1 MTTKKLRFPMLL
13 LALWLIAA
21 ALLPQS
27 YAAGGT
33 HRVEVQSGTGYISS
47 EVGINVWETGV
58 AKDVSFEPL
67 DGYRITA
74 LNASYSDASASTA
87 TKAEEL
93 PTQLTL
99 GGIVLPLKY
108 VGRTATVTVPGNC
121 TGDLTL
127 SATAEAADC
136 QVAVT
141 ADSGIDVSGGGTYGI
156 GKAVTITAAPSG
168 DAAITRV
175 QVTRTD
181 AGLANTADLADG
193 AVQVGEKTYPFAVTD
208 SKVTMT
214 LTVEESLGIHFF
226 SNGKPG
232 EQPLVVR
239 VSGDKGVDPVSSRVE
254 VRRGNNVN
262 ISADTERGYEIAEI
276 RLENGT
282 QSAIGY
288 VSEERIWLDGKVY
301 HISRQDDRV
310 TLCLTDVQTDMQ
322 VYFVS
327 ELDED
332 HIPIAISKGTG
343 VDIDKDCGSTV
354 SKGTDVCFTISA
366 ETNYRLSRITLSV
379 DGINRTVDADED
391 EITVDGVDYK
401 LQQSGADVILYVNDV
416 YAPVKVSA
424 TASKLTT
431 YDHSVTIGKRQNCTA
446 SVSRTGVN
454 NGGSVTY
461 TVTPQ
466 DGYQLSTV
474 TLRVGSQQATAS
486 VDSKTIKVGSKT
498 YSMSLSGNGILKVTV
513 SGIRDNVQLSAYAAW
528 KGSGKLYLLSGI
540 TTPYFEGMGNNRFC
554 PENTLTRAEAAVML
568 ARLTNYSDLTVYP
581 SCGAADVPSGSWYTN
596 AVNAFYAAG
605 IETASYFR
613 PNAAISRAELSVWLY
628 RLSGSPYVASGTIA
642 FPDVAT
648 AGETHDAVAY
658 SQLHSWINGYPDGT
672 FRPNHP
678 ITRAEAA
685 KLINRVTGRSLRVP
699 SITTRFADVPTAHW
713 AYQEIISAA
722 NQVM

>member
-1 MTTKKLRFPMLL
+1 MTTKKLRFPILL
-13 LALWLIAA
+13 LVLWLLAA

-27 YAAGGT
+27 YAASGT
-33 HRVEVQSGTGYISS
+33 HRVAVQGGTGYTSGEIG
-47 EVGINVWETGV
+47 VNVWETGV
-58 AKDVSFEPL
+58 ARDVSFAPL

-74 LNASYSDASASTA
+74 LHASYGDASASA
-87 TKAEEL
+87 AIKAEEM
-93 PTQLTL
+93 PAQLTV
-99 GGIVLPLKY
+99 GSFVLPLKY
-108 VGRTATVTVPGNC
+108 AGRTATVTVPGNC

-127 SATAEAADC
+127 SAAAEAASC
-136 QVAVT
+136 KVAVT

-156 GKAVTITAAPSG
+156 GKTVTITAEPSG

-181 AGLANTADLADG
+181 DGLANTADLADG
-193 AVQVGEKTYPFAVTD
+193 AVQVGEKTYPFSVTD
-208 SKVTMT
+208 GEVTMA

-254 VRRGNNVN
+254 VRRGNDVN
-262 ISADTERGYEIAEI
+262 IIADAERGYEITEI

-282 QSAIGY
+282 QSATCY
-288 VSEERIWLDGKVY
+288 VSEERIWLAGKVY
-301 HISRQDDRV
+301 RINREDDCV
-310 TLCLTDVQTDMQ
+310 TLRLTDMQTDMQ

-332 HIPIAISKGTG
+332 HIPITISEGAG

-354 SKGTDVCFTISA
+354 AQGTDVRFTISA
-366 ETNYRLSRITLSV
+366 EANYRLSHITLSV
-379 DGINRTVDADED
+379 DGISRTVDADED
-391 EITVDGVDYK
+391 EITVNGIDYK
-401 LQQSGADVILYVNDV
+401 LQQSGADVILYVDDV

-431 YDHSVTIGKRQNCTA
+431 YDHSVNIGKTQNCTISA
-446 SVSRTGVN
+446 SRTGVN

-498 YSMSLSGNGILKVTV
+498 YSMSLSDSGILKVTV
-513 SGIRDNVQLSAYAAW
+513 SGIRDDVELCAYAAW
-528 KGSGKLYLLSGI
+528 EGSGKLYLLGGI
-540 TTPYFEGMGNNRFC
+540 TAPYFEGMGNNRFC
-554 PENTLTRAEAAVML
+554 PENILTRAEAAVML

-581 SCGAADVPSGSWYTN
+581 SCGAADVPTGRWYTN
-596 AVNAFYAAG
+596 AVNAFYDAG

-613 PNAAISRAELSVWLY
+613 LNAAIFRAELSIWLY

-658 SQLHSWINGYPDGT
+658 GQLHSWINGYPDGT
-672 FRPNHP
+672 FRPNQP

-685 KLINRVTGRSLRVP
+685 KLINRVTSRSLRVQA
-699 SITTRFADVPTAHW
+699 IVTQFTDVPASHW
-713 AYQEIISAA
+713 AYREIVSAA
-722 NQVM
+722 NQAE

>member
-1 MTTKKLRFPMLL
+1 MVTKKLFFPALL
-13 LALWLIAA
+13 LVLWLIAA
-21 ALLPQS
+21 TAIPQS

-33 HRVEVQSGTGYISS
+33 HRVDVQSGTGYTSG
-47 EVGINVWETGV
+47 EVGVNVWETGV
-58 AKDVSFEPL
+58 AKDVSFVPM
-67 DGYRITA
+67 DGYRITS
-74 LNASYSDASASTA
+74 LTASYGDASASA
-87 TKAEEL
+87 AIDAAEL
-93 PTQLTL
+93 PTQFTV
-99 GGIVLPLKY
+99 GSIVLPLKY
-108 VGRTATVTVPGNC
+108 AGRTVTVTVPGNC

-127 SATAEAADC
+127 SATAEAASC
-136 QVAVT
+136 KVAVT

-193 AVQVGEKTYPFAVTD
+193 AVQLGEKTYPFSVTD
-208 SKVTMT
+208 GKVTMI
-214 LTVEESLGIHFF
+214 LTVEENLGIHFF
-226 SNGKPG
+226 SNGKPD

-239 VSGDKGVDPVSSRVE
+239 VSGEKGVDPVSSRVE
-254 VRRGNNVN
+254 VRRGNDVN
-262 ISADTERGYEIAEI
+262 ISADTERGYEITEI

-288 VSEERIWLDGKVY
+288 VSEERLWLDGKVY
-301 HISRQDDRV
+301 RISRENDRV
-310 TLCLTDVQTDMQ
+310 TLRLTDVQTDMQ
-322 VYFVS
+322 VYFIS

-332 HIPIAISKGTG
+332 HIPVTVSEGMG

-354 SKGTDVCFTISA
+354 SKGTDVRFTISA
-366 ETNYRLSRITLSV
+366 ETSYRLSRITLSV
-379 DGINRTVDADED
+379 DGISRTVDADED
-391 EITVDGVDYK
+391 EITVDGIDYK
-401 LQQSGADVILYVNDV
+401 LQQSGADVILYVDDV

-431 YDHSVTIGKRQNCTA
+431 YDHSVTIGKTQNCTVSA
-446 SVSRTGVN
+446 SRTGVN
-454 NGGSVTY
+454 NGGSVTF

-466 DGYQLSTV
+466 FDYQLSTV

-486 VDSKTIKVGSKT
+486 ADSKTIKVGSKN

-513 SGIRDNVQLSAYAAW
+513 SGIRDDVQLSAYAAW
-528 KGSGKLYLLSGI
+528 TGSDKLYLLNGI
-540 TTPYFEGMGNNRFC
+540 TAPYFEGMGNNRFC

-581 SCGAADVPSGSWYTN
+581 SCGAADVQSGSWYTN
-596 AVNAFYAAG
+596 AVNAFYDAG

-628 RLSGSPYVASGTIA
+628 RLSGSPYVVSGTLA

-648 AGETHDAVAY
+648 AGEMHDAVAY
-658 SQLHSWINGYPDGT
+658 GQLHGWINGYPDGT
-672 FRPNHP
+672 FRPNHS

-685 KLINRVTGRSLRVP
+685 KLINRVTGRSLRVQA
-699 SITTRFADVPTAHW
+699 IVTQFTDVPASHW
-713 AYQEIISAA
+713 AYREIVSAA
-722 NQVM
+722 NQVL

>member
-1 MTTKKLRFPMLL
+1 MVTKKLFFPALL
-13 LALWLIAA
+13 LVLWLIAA
-21 ALLPQS
+21 TAIPQS

-33 HRVEVQSGTGYISS
+33 HRVDVQSGTGYTSG
-47 EVGINVWETGV
+47 EVGVNVWETGV
-58 AKDVSFEPL
+58 AKDVSFVPM
-67 DGYRITA
+67 DGYRITS
-74 LNASYSDASASTA
+74 LTASYGDASASA
-87 TKAEEL
+87 AIDAAEL
-93 PTQLTL
+93 PTQFTV
-99 GGIVLPLKY
+99 GSIVLPLKY
-108 VGRTATVTVPGNC
+108 AGRTVTVTVPGNC

-127 SATAEAADC
+127 SATAEAASC
-136 QVAVT
+136 KVAVT

-193 AVQVGEKTYPFAVTD
+193 AVQLGEKTYPFSVTD
-208 SKVTMT
+208 GKVTMI
-214 LTVEESLGIHFF
+214 LTVEENLGIHFF
-226 SNGKPG
+226 SNGKPD

-239 VSGDKGVDPVSSRVE
+239 VSGEKGVDPVSSRVE
-254 VRRGNNVN
+254 VRRGNDVN
-262 ISADTERGYEIAEI
+262 ISADTERGYEITEI

-301 HISRQDDRV
+301 RISRENDRV
-310 TLCLTDVQTDMQ
+310 TLRLTDVQTDMQ
-322 VYFVS
+322 VYFIS

-332 HIPIAISKGTG
+332 HIPVTVSEGMG

-354 SKGTDVCFTISA
+354 SKGTDVRFTISA
-366 ETNYRLSRITLSV
+366 ETSYRLSRITLSV
-379 DGINRTVDADED
+379 DGISRTVDADED
-391 EITVDGVDYK
+391 EITVDGIDYK
-401 LQQSGADVILYVNDV
+401 LQQSGADVILYVDDV

-431 YDHSVTIGKRQNCTA
+431 YDHSVTIGKTQNCTVSA
-446 SVSRTGVN
+446 SRTGVN
-454 NGGSVTY
+454 NGGSVTF

-466 DGYQLSTV
+466 FDYQLSTV

-486 VDSKTIKVGSKT
+486 ADSKTIKVGSKN

-513 SGIRDNVQLSAYAAW
+513 SGIRDDVQLSAYAAW
-528 KGSGKLYLLSGI
+528 TGSDKLYLLNGI
-540 TTPYFEGMGNNRFC
+540 TAPYFEGMGNNRFC

-581 SCGAADVPSGSWYTN
+581 SCGAADVQSGSWYTN
-596 AVNAFYAAG
+596 AVNAFYDAG

-628 RLSGSPYVASGTIA
+628 RLSGSPYVVSGTLA

-648 AGETHDAVAY
+648 AGEMHDAVAY
-658 SQLHSWINGYPDGT
+658 GQLHGWINGYPDGT
-672 FRPNHP
+672 FRPNHS

-685 KLINRVTGRSLRVP
+685 KLINRVTGRSLRVQA
-699 SITTRFADVPTAHW
+699 IVTQFTDVPASHW
-713 AYQEIISAA
+713 AYREIVSAA
-722 NQVM
+722 NQVL

>member
-1 MTTKKLRFPMLL
+1 MTTKKLRFPILL
-13 LALWLIAA
+13 LVLWLMAA

-33 HRVEVQSGTGYISS
+33 HRVEVQSGTGYTSS
-47 EVGINVWETGV
+47 EVGINVRETGV

-93 PTQLTL
+93 PTQLTV

-332 HIPIAISKGTG
+332 HIPITISKGTG

-431 YDHSVTIGKRQNCTA
+431 YDHSVTIGKRQNCTV

-658 SQLHSWINGYPDGT
+658 GQLHSWINGYPDGT

-685 KLINRVTGRSLRVP
+685 KLINRVTGRSLRVQA
-699 SITTRFADVPTAHW
+699 IVTQFTDVPASHW
-713 AYQEIISAA
+713 AYREIVSAA
-722 NQVM
+722 NQAE

>member
-1 MTTKKLRFPMLL
+1 MTTKKLRIPILL
-13 LALWLIAA
+13 LVLWLLAA

-33 HRVEVQSGTGYISS
+33 HRVTVQGGTGYTSGEIG
-47 EVGINVWETGV
+47 VNVWETGV
-58 AKDVSFEPL
+58 AKDVSFVPL

-74 LNASYSDASASTA
+74 LNASYGDASASA
-87 TKAEEL
+87 AIRAEQT
-93 PTQLTL
+93 PTQFTV

-108 VGRTATVTVPGNC
+108 AGRTVTVTVPGNC

-127 SATAEAADC
+127 SATAEAASC
-136 QVAVT
+136 KVAVT

-156 GKAVTITAAPSG
+156 GKAVTITAEPSG
-168 DAAITRV
+168 EAEITRV

-181 AGLANTADLADG
+181 AGLANTADLAEG
-193 AVQVGEKTYPFAVTD
+193 AVSVGDKTYPFAVTD
-208 SKVTMT
+208 GKVTMT

-232 EQPLVVR
+232 ELPLVVR

-254 VRRGNNVN
+254 VRRGNDAN
-262 ISADTERGYEIAEI
+262 IIADAERGYEITEI

-282 QSAIGY
+282 QSATGY
-288 VSEERIWLDGKVY
+288 VSEERIWLAGKVY
-301 HISRQDDRV
+301 RISRQDDRV
-310 TLCLTDVQTDMQ
+310 TLRLADVQTDLQ

-327 ELDED
+327 ELDEE
-332 HIPIAISKGTG
+332 HIPITTSEGTG
-343 VDIDKDCGSTV
+343 VDIDKDCSSTV
-354 SKGTDVCFTISA
+354 SKGTDVRFTISA
-366 ETNYRLSRITLSV
+366 EANYRLSRITLAV
-379 DGINRTVDADED
+379 DGTSRTVDADAD
-391 EITVDGVDYK
+391 EITVDGIDYK
-401 LQQSGADVILYVNDV
+401 LQQNGSDVILYVDDV

-431 YDHSVTIGKRQNCTA
+431 YDHSVTIGKTQNCTV
-446 SVSRTGVN
+446 SPSRTGVN

-466 DGYQLSTV
+466 SGYQLSTV

-498 YSMSLSGNGILKVTV
+498 YSMSLSDSGILKVTV
-513 SGIRDNVQLSAYAAW
+513 SGIRDDVQLSAYAAW
-528 KGSGKLYLLSGI
+528 EGSGRLYLLSGI
-540 TTPYFEGMGNNRFC
+540 TAPYFEGMGNNLFC

-568 ARLTNYSDLTVYP
+568 SRLTNYSDLTVYP
-581 SCGAADVPSGSWYTN
+581 SCGAADVPTGSWYTN
-596 AVNAFYAAG
+596 AVNAFYDAG

-658 SQLHSWINGYPDGT
+658 GQLHGWINGYPDGT
-672 FRPNHP
+672 FRPNYS

-685 KLINRVTGRSLRVP
+685 KLINRVTSRSLRVT
-699 SITTRFADVPTAHW
+699 SITTRFADVPAVHW

-722 NQVM
+722 NQVQ

>member
-33 HRVEVQSGTGYISS
+33 HRVTVQGGTGYMSG
-47 EVGINVWETGV
+47 EVGVNVWETGV
-58 AKDVSFEPL
+58 ARDVSFAPL

-74 LNASYSDASASTA
+74 LHAFYGDASAST
-87 TKAEEL
+87 TINTAEM
-93 PTQLTL
+93 PTQLTV

-127 SATAEAADC
+127 SATAETASC
-136 QVAVT
+136 KVAVT
-141 ADSGIDVSGGGTYGI
+141 ADSGIDVSGSGTYGI
-156 GKAVTITAAPSG
+156 GKTVTIIADPSG
-168 DAAITRV
+168 EAEITRV
-175 QVTRTD
+175 QVARDD

-193 AVQVGEKTYPFAVTD
+193 AVQVGEKTYPFSVTD
-208 SKVTMT
+208 GKVTMT

-254 VRRGNNVN
+254 VRRGNDAN
-262 ISADTERGYEIAEI
+262 IVADAERGYEITEI

-332 HIPIAISKGTG
+332 HIPITISKGTG

-379 DGINRTVDADED
+379 DGISRTVDADED

-401 LQQSGADVILYVNDV
+401 LQQSGADVILHVDDV

-424 TASKLTT
+424 TAYKLTT
-431 YDHSVTIGKRQNCTA
+431 YDHSVTIGKTQNCTVSA
-446 SVSRTGVN
+446 SRTGVN
-454 NGGSVTY
+454 SGGSVTY

-466 DGYQLSTV
+466 DGYLLSTV
-474 TLRVGSQQATAS
+474 TLCVGSQQATAS
-486 VDSKTIKVGSKT
+486 VDSKTIKVGSKA
-498 YSMSLSGNGILKVTV
+498 YSMSLSDSGILKVKV
-513 SGIRDNVQLSAYAAW
+513 SGIRDDVQLSAYALW
-528 KGSGKLYLLSGI
+528 EDSGRLYLLSGI
-540 TTPYFEGMGNNRFC
+540 TAPYFEGMGNNRFC
-554 PENTLTRAEAAVML
+554 PENALTCAEAAVML
-568 ARLTNYSDLTVYP
+568 SRLTNYSDLTVYP
-581 SCGAADVPSGSWYTN
+581 SCSAADVPTGSWYTN

-628 RLSGSPYVASGTIA
+628 RMSGSPYVASGTSA

-658 SQLHSWINGYPDGT
+658 GQLHGWINGYPDGT
-672 FRPNHP
+672 FRPNYSV
-678 ITRAEAA
+678 TRAEAA
-685 KLINRVTGRSLRVP
+685 KLINRVTGRSLRVQA
-699 SITTRFADVPTAHW
+699 IVTQFTDVPASHW
-713 AYQEIISAA
+713 AYREIVSAA
-722 NQVM
+722 NQVL

>member
-1 MTTKKLRFPMLL
+1 MMTKKLRFPMLL

-27 YAAGGT
+27 YAASGT
-33 HRVEVQSGTGYISS
+33 HRVEVQSGTGYTSG
-47 EVGINVWETGV
+47 EVGVNVWETGV
-58 AKDVSFEPL
+58 ARDVSFMPL
-67 DGYRITA
+67 DSYRITA
-74 LNASYSDASASTA
+74 LHASYGDASASA
-87 TKAEEL
+87 AIKAEQT
-93 PTQLTL
+93 PTQLTVS
-99 GGIVLPLKY
+99 GIVLPLQY
-108 VGRTATVTVPGNC
+108 AGRTVTVTVPGNC

-127 SATAEAADC
+127 SATAEAASC
-136 QVAVT
+136 KVAVT
-141 ADSGIDVSGGGTYGI
+141 ADSGIDISGGGTYGI
-156 GKAVTITAAPSG
+156 DKAVTITAEPSG
-168 DAAITRV
+168 EAEITRV

-208 SKVTMT
+208 GKVTVT

-226 SNGKPG
+226 SNGKPV

-310 TLCLTDVQTDMQ
+310 TLCLTDVQNDMQ

-332 HIPIAISKGTG
+332 HIPITISKGTG

-431 YDHSVTIGKRQNCTA
+431 YDHSVTIGKRQNCTV

-581 SCGAADVPSGSWYTN
+581 SCGAADVPTGSWYTN
-596 AVNAFYAAG
+596 AVNAFYDAG

-628 RLSGSPYVASGTIA
+628 RLSGSPYVAAGTIA
-642 FPDVAT
+642 FPDVGT
-648 AGETHDAVAY
+648 AGQTHDAVAY
-658 SQLHSWINGYPDGT
+658 GQLHGWIKGYPDGT
-672 FRPNHP
+672 FRPNHS

-685 KLINRVTGRSLRVP
+685 KLINRVTGRSLRVQA
-699 SITTRFADVPTAHW
+699 IVTQFTDVPTSHW
-713 AYQEIISAA
+713 AYQEIVSAA

>member
-1 MTTKKLRFPMLL
+1 MMTKKLRFPMLL
-13 LALWLIAA
+13 LALWLLAA

-27 YAAGGT
+27 YAASGT
-33 HRVEVQSGTGYISS
+33 HCVEVQSGTGYTSS

-58 AKDVSFEPL
+58 TKDVSFEPL

-74 LNASYSDASASTA
+74 LHASYGDASASA
-87 TKAEEL
+87 AIQSGQL
-93 PTQLTL
+93 PTQLTV
-99 GGIVLPLKY
+99 GGMVLALQY
-108 VGRTATVTVPGNC
+108 AGRTVTVTVPGNC

-127 SATAEAADC
+127 SAAAEAASC
-136 QVAVT
+136 KVAVT
-141 ADSGIDVSGGGTYGI
+141 ADSGIDISGGGTYGI
-156 GKAVTITAAPSG
+156 GKVVTITAAPSG

-193 AVQVGEKTYPFAVTD
+193 AVQVGEKTYPFSVTD
-208 SKVTMT
+208 SKVTVT

-232 EQPLVVR
+232 ELPLVVR

-254 VRRGNNVN
+254 VRRGNDAN
-262 ISADTERGYEIAEI
+262 IIADAERGYEITEI

-282 QSAIGY
+282 QSATGY
-288 VSEERIWLDGKVY
+288 VSEERIWLAGKVY
-301 HISRQDDRV
+301 RISRQDDRV
-310 TLCLTDVQTDMQ
+310 TLRLADVQTDLQ

-332 HIPIAISKGTG
+332 HIPITTLEGAG

-354 SKGTDVCFTISA
+354 AQGTDVRFTISA
-366 ETNYRLSRITLSV
+366 EANYRLSRITLSV
-379 DGINRTVDADED
+379 DGI
-391 EITVDGVDYK
+391 DYK
-401 LQQSGADVILYVNDV
+401 LQQSGTDVILYVDDV

-431 YDHSVTIGKRQNCTA
+431 YDHSVTIGKRQNCTV

-466 DGYQLSTV
+466 SGYQLSTV
-474 TLRVGSQQATAS
+474 TLRVGSQQVTAAA
-486 VDSKTIKVGSKT
+486 DSKAIKVGGKT
-498 YSMSLSGNGILKVTV
+498 YSMSLSDQGVLKVTV
-513 SGIRDNVQLSAYAAW
+513 SGIRDGVQLSAYAAW
-528 KGSGKLYLLSGI
+528 AGSGRLYLLSGI
-540 TTPYFEGMGNNRFC
+540 TAPYFEGMGNNRFC

-581 SCGAADVPSGSWYTN
+581 SCGAADVQSGSWYTN

-628 RLSGSPYVASGTIA
+628 RLSGSPYVASNTVA
-642 FPDVAT
+642 FSDVAA

-658 SQLHSWINGYPDGT
+658 GQLHGWINGYPDGT
-672 FRPNHP
+672 FRPNNS

-685 KLINRVTGRSLRVP
+685 KLINRVTGRSLRVS
-699 SITTRFADVPTAHW
+699 SITTRFADVPAVHW

-722 NQVM
+722 NQVQ

>member
-1 MTTKKLRFPMLL
+1 MTTKKLRFPILL
-13 LALWLIAA
+13 LVLWLLAA
-21 ALLPQS
+21 ALLPLS
-27 YAAGGT
+27 HAAGGT
-33 HRVEVQSGTGYISS
+33 HRVEVKSGTGYISG
-47 EVGINVWETGV
+47 EVGINVWEIGV
-58 AKDVSFEPL
+58 ARDVSFAPL

-74 LNASYSDASASTA
+74 LNASYGDASASVA
-87 TKAEEL
+87 IKAEQMSA
-93 PTQLTL
+93 QLTV
-99 GGIVLPLKY
+99 GGIVLPLQY
-108 VGRTATVTVPGNC
+108 AGRTVTVTVPGNC

-127 SATAEAADC
+127 SAAAEAASC
-136 QVAVT
+136 KIVVT
-141 ADSGIDVSGGGTYGI
+141 ADSGIEVSGGGTYGI

-193 AVQVGEKTYPFAVTD
+193 AVQLGEKTYPFSVTD
-208 SKVTMT
+208 GKVTMT

-254 VRRGNNVN
+254 VRRGNDVN
-262 ISADTERGYEIAEI
+262 IIADAERGYEITEI

-282 QSAIGY
+282 QSATCY
-288 VSEERIWLDGKVY
+288 VSEERIWLAGKVY
-301 HISRQDDRV
+301 RINREDDCV

-327 ELDED
+327 ELDEE
-332 HIPIAISKGTG
+332 HIPITTLEGAG

-366 ETNYRLSRITLSV
+366 ETSYRLSRITLSV
-379 DGINRTVDADED
+379 DGISRTVDADEN
-391 EITVDGVDYK
+391 EITVDGVDYE
-401 LQQSGADVILYVNDV
+401 LQQNGSDVILHVDDV

-424 TASKLTT
+424 AASKLTT
-431 YDHSVTIGKRQNCTA
+431 YDQSVTIGKTQNCTISA
-446 SVSRTGVN
+446 SRTGVN

-474 TLRVGSQQATAS
+474 MLRVGSQQATAAA
-486 VDSKTIKVGSKT
+486 DSKAIKVGGKT
-498 YSMSLSGNGILKVTV
+498 YSMSLSDHGILKVTV
-513 SGIRDNVQLSAYAAW
+513 SGIRDDVELSAYAAW
-528 KGSGKLYLLSGI
+528 EGRGKLYLLGGI
-540 TTPYFEGMGNNRFC
+540 TAPYFEGMGNNLFC

-568 ARLTNYSDLTVYP
+568 SRLTNYSDLTVYP
-581 SCGAADVPSGSWYTN
+581 SCGAADVPTGSWYTN

-628 RLSGSPYVASGTIA
+628 RMSGSPYVASGTST

-658 SQLHSWINGYPDGT
+658 GQLHGWINGYPNGT
-672 FRPNHP
+672 FRPNYSV
-678 ITRAEAA
+678 TRAEAA
-685 KLINRVTGRSLRVP
+685 KLINRVTGRSLRVQA
-699 SITTRFADVPTAHW
+699 IVTQFTDVHASHW
-713 AYQEIISAA
+713 SYREIISAA
-722 NQVM
+722 NQVQ

>member
-33 HRVEVQSGTGYISS
+33 HRVEVQSGTGYTSG
-47 EVGINVWETGV
+47 EVGINVWETSV
-58 AKDVSFEPL
+58 AKDVSFVPL
-67 DGYRITA
+67 DGYRIMA
-74 LNASYSDASASTA
+74 LNASYGDASASA
-87 TKAEEL
+87 AIKAEEM
-93 PTQLTL
+93 PTQLTV

-127 SATAEAADC
+127 SAAAETASC
-136 QVAVT
+136 KVAVT

-193 AVQVGEKTYPFAVTD
+193 AVQVGEKTYPFSVTD
-208 SKVTMT
+208 GEVTMT
-214 LTVEESLGIHFF
+214 MTVEESLGIHFF

-239 VSGDKGVDPVSSRVE
+239 VSGDKGVDLVSSRVE
-254 VRRGNNVN
+254 VRRGNDAN
-262 ISADTERGYEIAEI
+262 IVADAERGYEIAEI
-276 RLENGT
+276 RLENGI

-288 VSEERIWLDGKVY
+288 VSEERIWLAGKVY
-301 HISRQDDRV
+301 RISRQDDRV

-332 HIPIAISKGTG
+332 HIPVTVSEGTG

-354 SKGTDVCFTISA
+354 SKSTDVCFTISA

-379 DGINRTVDADED
+379 DGISRTVDADEN
-391 EITVDGVDYK
+391 EITVDGVDYE
-401 LQQSGADVILYVNDV
+401 LQQNGSDVILYVDDV

-424 TASKLTT
+424 AASKLTT
-431 YDHSVTIGKRQNCTA
+431 YDHSVTIGKTQNCTVSA
-446 SVSRTGVN
+446 SHTGVN

-498 YSMSLSGNGILKVTV
+498 YSMSLSDSGILKVTV
-513 SGIRDNVQLSAYAAW
+513 SGIWDDVQLSAYATW
-528 KGSGKLYLLSGI
+528 EGSGKLYLLSSI

-581 SCGAADVPSGSWYTN
+581 SCGAADVPTGSWYTN
-596 AVNAFYAAG
+596 AVNAFYDAG

-628 RLSGSPYVASGTIA
+628 RLSGSPYVVAGTIA

-658 SQLHSWINGYPDGT
+658 GQLHGWINGYPDGT
-672 FRPNHP
+672 FRPNHS

-685 KLINRVTGRSLRVP
+685 KLINRVTSRSLRVQA
-699 SITTRFADVPTAHW
+699 IVTQFTDVPASHW
-713 AYQEIISAA
+713 AYREIVSAA
-722 NQVM
+722 NQAE

>member
-33 HRVEVQSGTGYISS
+33 HRVTVQGGTGYMSG
-47 EVGINVWETGV
+47 EVGVNVWETGV
-58 AKDVSFEPL
+58 ARDVSFAPL

-74 LNASYSDASASTA
+74 LHAFYGDASAST
-87 TKAEEL
+87 TINTAEM
-93 PTQLTL
+93 PTQLTV

-127 SATAEAADC
+127 SATAETASC
-136 QVAVT
+136 KVAVT
-141 ADSGIDVSGGGTYGI
+141 ADSGIDVSGSGTYGI
-156 GKAVTITAAPSG
+156 GKTVTIIADPSG
-168 DAAITRV
+168 EAEITRV
-175 QVTRTD
+175 QVARDD

-193 AVQVGEKTYPFAVTD
+193 AVQVGEKTYPFSVTD
-208 SKVTMT
+208 GKVTMT

-254 VRRGNNVN
+254 VRRGNDAN
-262 ISADTERGYEIAEI
+262 IVADAERGYEITEI

-288 VSEERIWLDGKVY
+288 VSEERIWLAGKVY
-301 HISRQDDRV
+301 RISRQDDRV
-310 TLCLTDVQTDMQ
+310 TLRLTDVQADMQ

-332 HIPIAISKGTG
+332 HIPVTVSEGTG
-343 VDIDKDCGSTV
+343 VDIDKDCSSTV
-354 SKGTDVCFTISA
+354 SKGTDVRFTISA
-366 ETNYRLSRITLSV
+366 EANYRLSRIRLSV
-379 DGINRTVDADED
+379 DGISRTVDADED
-391 EITVDGVDYK
+391 EITVDGVDYE

-424 TASKLTT
+424 TASKLTS
-431 YDHSVTIGKRQNCTA
+431 YDHSVTIGKTQNCTVSA
-446 SVSRTGVN
+446 SRTGVN
-454 NGGSVTY
+454 SGGSVTY

-466 DGYQLSTV
+466 DGYLLSTV
-474 TLRVGSQQATAS
+474 TLCVGSQQATAS
-486 VDSKTIKVGSKT
+486 VDSKTIKVGSKA
-498 YSMSLSGNGILKVTV
+498 YSMSLSDSGILKVTV
-513 SGIRDNVQLSAYAAW
+513 SGIRDDVQLSAYALW
-528 KGSGKLYLLSGI
+528 EDSGRLYLLSGI
-540 TTPYFEGMGNNRFC
+540 TAPYFEGMGNNRFC
-554 PENTLTRAEAAVML
+554 PENALTCAEAAVML
-568 ARLTNYSDLTVYP
+568 SRLTNYSDLTVYP
-581 SCGAADVPSGSWYTN
+581 SCSAADVPTGSWYTN

-628 RLSGSPYVASGTIA
+628 RMSGSPYVASGTSA

-658 SQLHSWINGYPDGT
+658 GQLHGWINGYPDGT
-672 FRPNHP
+672 FRPNYSV
-678 ITRAEAA
+678 TRAEAA
-685 KLINRVTGRSLRVP
+685 KLINRVTGRSLRVQA
-699 SITTRFADVPTAHW
+699 IVTQFTDVPASHW
-713 AYQEIISAA
+713 AYREIVSAA
-722 NQVM
+722 NQVL

>member
-1 MTTKKLRFPMLL
+1 MTTKKLRFPILL
-13 LALWLIAA
+13 LVLWLMAA

-27 YAAGGT
+27 YAASGT
-33 HRVEVQSGTGYISS
+33 HRVAVQSGTGYTSS

-74 LNASYSDASASTA
+74 LNASYSDASASA
-87 TKAEEL
+87 AIKAEEL
-93 PTQLTL
+93 PTQLTV
-99 GGIVLPLKY
+99 GGIVMPLKY

-127 SATAEAADC
+127 SATAEAASC
-136 QVAVT
+136 KVAVT

-193 AVQVGEKTYPFAVTD
+193 AVQLGEKTYPFSVTD
-208 SKVTMT
+208 GKVTMT
-214 LTVEESLGIHFF
+214 LNVEENLGIHFF

-254 VRRGNNVN
+254 VRRGNDVN
-262 ISADTERGYEIAEI
+262 IIADAERGYEITEI

-282 QSAIGY
+282 QSATCY
-288 VSEERIWLDGKVY
+288 VSEERIWLAGKVY
-301 HISRQDDRV
+301 RINREDDCV

-327 ELDED
+327 ELDEE
-332 HIPIAISKGTG
+332 HIPITTLEGAG

-354 SKGTDVCFTISA
+354 SKGTDVRFTISA
-366 ETNYRLSRITLSV
+366 ETSYRLSRITLSV
-379 DGINRTVDADED
+379 DGISRTVDADEN
-391 EITVDGVDYK
+391 EITVDGVDYE
-401 LQQSGADVILYVNDV
+401 LQQNGSDVILHVDDV

-424 TASKLTT
+424 AASKLTT
-431 YDHSVTIGKRQNCTA
+431 YDHSVTIGKTQNCTISA
-446 SVSRTGVN
+446 SRTGVN

-474 TLRVGSQQATAS
+474 TLRVGSQQATAAA
-486 VDSKTIKVGSKT
+486 DSKAIKVGGKT
-498 YSMSLSGNGILKVTV
+498 YSMSLSDNGILKVTV
-513 SGIRDNVQLSAYAAW
+513 SGIRDDVQLSAYAVWA
-528 KGSGKLYLLSGI
+528 GSGRLYLLSGI
-540 TTPYFEGMGNNRFC
+540 TAPYFEGMGNGRFC

-568 ARLTNYSDLTVYP
+568 SRLTNYSDFTVYP
-581 SCGAADVPSGSWYTN
+581 SLGAADVPSGSWYTN
-596 AVNAFYAAG
+596 AVNAFYDAG
-605 IETASYFR
+605 IETSSFFR

-642 FPDVAT
+642 FPNVAT

-658 SQLHSWINGYPDGT
+658 GQLHSWINGYPDGT
-672 FRPNHP
+672 FRPNQP

-685 KLINRVTGRSLRVP
+685 KLINRVTGRSLRVQA
-699 SITTRFADVPTAHW
+699 IVTQFTDVPASHW
-713 AYQEIISAA
+713 AYREIVSAA
-722 NQVM
+722 NQAE

>member
-27 YAAGGT
+27 YAASGT
-33 HRVEVQSGTGYISS
+33 HRVEVQGGTGYTSG
-47 EVGINVWETGV
+47 EVGVNVWETSM
-58 AKDVSFEPL
+58 ARDVSFAPL

-74 LNASYSDASASTA
+74 LHASYGDASASA
-87 TKAEEL
+87 AIKAEQM
-93 PTQLTL
+93 PAQLTV

-108 VGRTATVTVPGNC
+108 AGRIVTVTVPGNC
-121 TGDLTL
+121 TGDLVL
-127 SATAEAADC
+127 YATAETASC
-136 QVAVT
+136 KVAVT

-156 GKAVTITAAPSG
+156 GKTVTITAEPSG
-168 DAAITRV
+168 QAEITRV
-175 QVTRTD
+175 QIARDD

-193 AVQVGEKTYPFAVTD
+193 AVQVGEKTYPFSVTGG
-208 SKVTMT
+208 KVKMT

-226 SNGKPG
+226 SNGKLG

-239 VSGDKGVDPVSSRVE
+239 VSGDNGVDPVSSRVE
-254 VRRGNNVN
+254 VRCGNDMN
-262 ISADTERGYEIAEI
+262 IIADAERGYEITEI

-282 QSAIGY
+282 QSATGY
-288 VSEERIWLDGKVY
+288 VSEERIWLAGKVY
-301 HISRQDDRV
+301 RISRQDNRV
-310 TLCLTDVQTDMQ
+310 TLRLTDVQTDMQ

-332 HIPIAISKGTG
+332 HIPITTSEGAG

-354 SKGTDVCFTISA
+354 SKGTDVRFTISA
-366 ETNYRLSRITLSV
+366 EANYRLSRIMLSV
-379 DGINRTVDADED
+379 DGISRTVDADED
-391 EITVDGVDYK
+391 KITVDGIGYQ
-401 LQQSGADVILYVNDV
+401 LQQSGADVILYVDNV
-416 YAPVKVSA
+416 SVPVKVSA

-431 YDHSVTIGKRQNCTA
+431 YDHSVTIGKTQNCTVSA
-446 SVSRTGVN
+446 SRTGVN
-454 NGGSVTY
+454 NGGSVTF

-466 DGYQLSTV
+466 SSYQLSTV
-474 TLRVGSQQATAS
+474 TLRVGSQQATAAA
-486 VDSKTIKVGSKT
+486 DSKTIKVGGKT
-498 YSMSLSGNGILKVTV
+498 YSMSLSDNGILKVTV
-513 SGIRDNVQLSAYAAW
+513 SGIWDDVELSAYAAW
-528 KGSGKLYLLSGI
+528 EGSGKLYLLSGI
-540 TTPYFEGMGNNRFC
+540 TAPYFEGMGNGRFC

-568 ARLTNYSDLTVYP
+568 SRLTNYSDLTVYP
-581 SCGAADVPSGSWYTN
+581 SCGAADVSTGSWYTN

-628 RLSGSPYVASGTIA
+628 RLSGSPYVASDTVA
-642 FPDVAT
+642 YSDVAT

-658 SQLHSWINGYPDGT
+658 GQLYGWINGYPDGT
-672 FRPNHP
+672 FRPNHS

-685 KLINRVTGRSLRVP
+685 KLINRVTGRSLCVT
-699 SITTRFADVPTAHW
+699 SITTRFEDVPAAHW

-722 NQVM
+722 NQVQ

>member
-1 MTTKKLRFPMLL
+1 MTTKKLRIPILL
-13 LALWLIAA
+13 LVLWLLAA

-33 HRVEVQSGTGYISS
+33 HRVEVQSGTGYTSS

-58 AKDVSFEPL
+58 AKDVSFALL
-67 DGYRITA
+67 DGYRIMA
-74 LNASYSDASASTA
+74 LNASYGDASASA
-87 TKAEEL
+87 AIKAEQM
-93 PTQLTL
+93 PTQLTV

-108 VGRTATVTVPGNC
+108 VGRTVTVTVPGNC

-127 SATAEAADC
+127 SATAEAAAC
-136 QVAVT
+136 KVAVT

-156 GKAVTITAAPSG
+156 GKTVTVTAAPSG
-168 DAAITRV
+168 EAEITRV

-181 AGLANTADLADG
+181 AGLANTADLAEG
-193 AVQVGEKTYPFAVTD
+193 AVSVGDKTYPFAVTD
-208 SKVTMT
+208 GKVTMT

-239 VSGDKGVDPVSSRVE
+239 VSGDKGIDPAGSRVE
-254 VRRGNNVN
+254 VRRGNDVN
-262 ISADTERGYEIAEI
+262 IIADAERGYEITEI
-276 RLENGT
+276 WLENGT

-332 HIPIAISKGTG
+332 HIPITISKGTG

-379 DGINRTVDADED
+379 DGISRTVDADED
-391 EITVDGVDYK
+391 EITVDSLDYE
-401 LQQSGADVILYVNDV
+401 LQQSGADVILHVDDV

-431 YDHSVTIGKRQNCTA
+431 YDHSISIGKTQNCTVSA
-446 SVSRTGVN
+446 SRTGVN

-474 TLRVGSQQATAS
+474 MLRVGSQQATAAA
-486 VDSKTIKVGSKT
+486 DSKAIKVGGKT
-498 YSMSLSGNGILKVTV
+498 YSISLSDHGILKVTV
-513 SGIRDNVQLSAYAAW
+513 SGIRDDVELSAYAAW
-528 KGSGKLYLLSGI
+528 EGSGKLYLLGGI
-540 TTPYFEGMGNNRFC
+540 TAPYFEGMGNNLFC

-568 ARLTNYSDLTVYP
+568 SRLTNYSDLTVYP
-581 SCGAADVPSGSWYTN
+581 SCGAADVPVGSWYTN
-596 AVNAFYAAG
+596 AVNAFYDAG

-628 RLSGSPYVASGTIA
+628 RLSGSPYVVSGTIA

-658 SQLHSWINGYPDGT
+658 GQLRGWINGYQDGT
-672 FRPNHP
+672 FRPNHS

-685 KLINRVTGRSLRVP
+685 KLINRVTSRSLRVP

>member
-1 MTTKKLRFPMLL
+1 MVTKKLFFPALL
-13 LALWLIAA
+13 LVLWLIAA
-21 ALLPQS
+21 TAIPQS

-33 HRVEVQSGTGYISS
+33 HRVDVQSGTGYTSG
-47 EVGINVWETGV
+47 EVGVNVWEIGV
-58 AKDVSFEPL
+58 AKDVSFVPM
-67 DGYRITA
+67 DGYRITS
-74 LNASYSDASASTA
+74 LTASYGDASASA
-87 TKAEEL
+87 AIDEAEL
-93 PTQLTL
+93 PTQFTV
-99 GGIVLPLKY
+99 GSIVLPLKY
-108 VGRTATVTVPGNC
+108 AGRTVTVTVPGNC

-127 SATAEAADC
+127 SAAAETASC
-136 QVAVT
+136 KVAVT
-141 ADSGIDVSGGGTYGI
+141 ADSGIDISGGGTYGI
-156 GKAVTITAAPSG
+156 GKAVTITAEPSG
-168 DAAITRV
+168 EAEITRV
-175 QVTRTD
+175 QVTRAD
-181 AGLANTADLADG
+181 AGLANTADLAEG
-193 AVQVGEKTYPFAVTD
+193 AVSVGDKTYPFAVTD
-208 SKVTMT
+208 GKVTMT

-685 KLINRVTGRSLRVP
+685 KLINRVTSRSLRVP

>member
-1 MTTKKLRFPMLL
+1 MTTKKLRFPILL
-13 LALWLIAA
+13 LVLWLMAA

-33 HRVEVQSGTGYISS
+33 HRVEVQSGTGYTSS

-58 AKDVSFEPL
+58 AKDVSFVPL

-74 LNASYSDASASTA
+74 LNASYGDASASAAINT
-87 TKAEEL
+87 EEM
-93 PTQLTL
+93 PAQITVS
-99 GGIVLPLKY
+99 GIVLPLKY
-108 VGRTATVTVPGNC
+108 AGRIVTVTVPGNC
-121 TGDLTL
+121 TGDLVL
-127 SATAEAADC
+127 SAAAETASC
-136 QVAVT
+136 KVAVT

-156 GKAVTITAAPSG
+156 GQTITVTAAPSG
-168 DAAITRV
+168 EAEITRV

-193 AVQVGEKTYPFAVTD
+193 AVQVGEKTYPFSVTD
-208 SKVTMT
+208 GKVTVT

-254 VRRGNNVN
+254 VRRGNDVN
-262 ISADTERGYEIAEI
+262 IIADAERGYEITEI

-282 QSAIGY
+282 QSATGY
-288 VSEERIWLDGKVY
+288 VSEERIWLAGKVY
-301 HISRQDDRV
+301 RIRRQDDRV
-310 TLCLTDVQTDMQ
+310 TLRLTDVQTDMQ
-322 VYFVS
+322 VYFIS

-332 HIPIAISKGTG
+332 HIPVTVSEGTG

-354 SKGTDVCFTISA
+354 AKGTDVRFTISA
-366 ETNYRLSRITLSV
+366 EANYCLSRITLSV
-379 DGINRTVDADED
+379 DGISRTVDADED
-391 EITVDGVDYK
+391 EITVDGIDYK
-401 LQQSGADVILYVNDV
+401 LQQSGTDVILYVDDV

-431 YDHSVTIGKRQNCTA
+431 YDHSIDIGKTQNCTISA
-446 SVSRTGVN
+446 SRTGVN

-513 SGIRDNVQLSAYAAW
+513 SGIRDDVQLSAYAAW

-554 PENTLTRAEAAVML
+554 PENTLTRAGAAVML

-581 SCGAADVPSGSWYTN
+581 SCGAADVPTGSWYTN
-596 AVNAFYAAG
+596 AVNAFYDAG
-605 IETASYFR
+605 IETASYSR

-628 RLSGSPYVASGTIA
+628 RLSGSPYVVSGTIT

-658 SQLHSWINGYPDGT
+658 GQLHSWINGYPDGT

-678 ITRAEAA
+678 ITRAEVA
-685 KLINRVTGRSLRVP
+685 KLINRVTGCLLRVQA
-699 SITTRFADVPTAHW
+699 IVTQFTDVPASHW
-713 AYQEIISAA
+713 AYREIVSAA
-722 NQVM
+722 NQVL

>member
-1 MTTKKLRFPMLL
+1 MTTKKLRFPILL
-13 LALWLIAA
+13 LVLWLMAA

-33 HRVEVQSGTGYISS
+33 HRVEVQSGTGYTSS

-58 AKDVSFEPL
+58 AKDVSFVPL

-74 LNASYSDASASTA
+74 LNASYGDASASAAINT
-87 TKAEEL
+87 EEM
-93 PTQLTL
+93 PAQITVS
-99 GGIVLPLKY
+99 GIVLPLKY
-108 VGRTATVTVPGNC
+108 AGRIVTVTVPGNC
-121 TGDLTL
+121 TGDLVL
-127 SATAEAADC
+127 SAAAETASC
-136 QVAVT
+136 KVAVT

-156 GKAVTITAAPSG
+156 GQTITVTAAPSG
-168 DAAITRV
+168 EAEITRV

-193 AVQVGEKTYPFAVTD
+193 AVQVGEKTYPFSVTD
-208 SKVTMT
+208 GKVTVT

-239 VSGDKGVDPVSSRVE
+239 VSGDKGVDPAGSRVE
-254 VRRGNNVN
+254 VRRGNDVN
-262 ISADTERGYEIAEI
+262 IIADAERGYEITEI
-276 RLENGT
+276 RLENGIQPAT
-282 QSAIGY
+282 GY

-322 VYFVS
+322 VYFIS

-332 HIPIAISKGTG
+332 HIPITVSEGTG

-354 SKGTDVCFTISA
+354 SKGTDVRFTISA
-366 ETNYRLSRITLSV
+366 EANYRLSRITLSV
-379 DGINRTVDADED
+379 DGISRTVDADEN
-391 EITVDGVDYK
+391 EITVDGVDYE
-401 LQQSGADVILYVNDV
+401 LQQNGSDVILHVDDV

-424 TASKLTT
+424 AASKLTT
-431 YDHSVTIGKRQNCTA
+431 YDHSVTIGKTQNCTISA
-446 SVSRTGVN
+446 SRTGVN

-474 TLRVGSQQATAS
+474 TLRVGSQQATAAA
-486 VDSKTIKVGSKT
+486 DSKAIKVGGKT
-498 YSMSLSGNGILKVTV
+498 YSMSLSDNGILKVTV
-513 SGIRDNVQLSAYAAW
+513 SGIRDDVQLSAYAVWA
-528 KGSGKLYLLSGI
+528 GSGRLYLLSGI
-540 TTPYFEGMGNNRFC
+540 TAPYFEGMGNGRFC

-568 ARLTNYSDLTVYP
+568 SRLTNYSDFTVYP

-596 AVNAFYAAG
+596 AVNAFYDAG
-605 IETASYFR
+605 IETSSFFR

-658 SQLHSWINGYPDGT
+658 GQLHSWINGYPDGT

-678 ITRAEAA
+678 IIRAEAA
-685 KLINRVTGRSLRVP
+685 KLINRVTGRSLCVT
-699 SITTRFADVPTAHW
+699 SITTRFEDVPAAHW
-713 AYQEIISAA
+713 AYREIISAA
-722 NQVM
+722 NQVQ

>member
-1 MTTKKLRFPMLL
+1 MTTKKLRFPILL
-13 LALWLIAA
+13 LVLWLMAA

-27 YAAGGT
+27 YAASGT
-33 HRVEVQSGTGYISS
+33 HCVEVQSGTGYTSS
-47 EVGINVWETGV
+47 EVGINVWGTDV
-58 AKDVSFEPL
+58 ARDVSFAPL
-67 DGYRITA
+67 DGYRISA
-74 LNASYSDASASTA
+74 LRASYGDATASAA
-87 TKAEEL
+87 INAAEM
-93 PTQLTL
+93 PTQLTV
-99 GGIVLPLKY
+99 GSIVLPLKY
-108 VGRTATVTVPGNC
+108 AGRTVTVTVPGNC
-121 TGDLTL
+121 TGDLVL
-127 SATAEAADC
+127 SATAETASC
-136 QVAVT
+136 KVAVT

-156 GKAVTITAAPSG
+156 GKAVTITAVPSG

-181 AGLANTADLADG
+181 AGLANTADLVDG
-193 AVQVGEKTYPFAVTD
+193 AVQVGEKTYPFSVTD
-208 SKVTMT
+208 GKVAMT

-254 VRRGNNVN
+254 VRRGSDVN
-262 ISADTERGYEIAEI
+262 ISADAERGYEITEI
-276 RLENGT
+276 RMENGT

-332 HIPIAISKGTG
+332 HIPITISEGAG

-354 SKGTDVCFTISA
+354 AQGTDVRFTISA
-366 ETNYRLSRITLSV
+366 EANYRLSRITLSV

-391 EITVDGVDYK
+391 EITVDGIDYK
-401 LQQSGADVILYVNDV
+401 VQQSGTDVILYVDDV

-424 TASKLTT
+424 TASKLIT
-431 YDHSVTIGKRQNCTA
+431 YDHSVTIGKMQNCTVSA
-446 SVSRTGVN
+446 SRTGVN

-474 TLRVGSQQATAS
+474 MLRVGSQQATAAA
-486 VDSKTIKVGSKT
+486 DSKAIKVGGKT
-498 YSMSLSGNGILKVTV
+498 YSMSLSDNGILKVTV
-513 SGIRDNVQLSAYAAW
+513 SGIRDDVQLSAYVTW
-528 KGSGKLYLLSGI
+528 EGSGRLYLLSGI
-540 TTPYFEGMGNNRFC
+540 TAPYFEGMGNNLFC
-554 PENTLTRAEAAVML
+554 PENILTRAEAAVML
-568 ARLTNYSDLTVYP
+568 SRLTNYSDLTVYP
-581 SCGAADVPSGSWYTN
+581 SCGAADVPIGSWYTN
-596 AVNAFYAAG
+596 AVNAFYDAG

-658 SQLHSWINGYPDGT
+658 GQLHGWINGYPDGT
-672 FRPNHP
+672 FRPNHS

-699 SITTRFADVPTAHW
+699 SITTRFADVPASHW
-713 AYQEIISAA
+713 AYEEIISAA
-722 NQVM
+722 NLAE

>member
-1 MTTKKLRFPMLL
+1 M
-13 LALWLIAA
+13 WLVAA

-33 HRVEVQSGTGYISS
+33 HRVDVQSGTGYTSG

-58 AKDVSFEPL
+58 AKDVSFVPM

-74 LNASYSDASASTA
+74 LNASYGDASASA
-87 TKAEEL
+87 AIKAEQM
-93 PTQLTL
+93 PTQFTV

-108 VGRTATVTVPGNC
+108 AGRTVTVTVPGNC
-121 TGDLTL
+121 TGDLSL
-127 SATAEAADC
+127 SAAAEAAAC
-136 QVAVT
+136 GISVT

-156 GKAVTITAAPSG
+156 GKTVTLTAAPSG
-168 DAAITRV
+168 EAEITRV

-181 AGLANTADLADG
+181 AGLANTADLAEG
-193 AVQVGEKTYPFAVTD
+193 AVPVGDKTYPFAVTEG
-208 SKVTMT
+208 KVTMT
-214 LTVEESLGIHFF
+214 LTAEESLAVHFF

-254 VRRGNNVN
+254 VRRGNDAN
-262 ISADTERGYEIAEI
+262 IIADAERGYEITEI
-276 RLENGT
+276 RLENGA

-288 VSEERIWLDGKVY
+288 VSEGRIWLDGKVY

-310 TLCLTDVQTDMQ
+310 TLRLTDVQTDMQ

-327 ELDED
+327 ELDEE
-332 HIPIAISKGTG
+332 HIPITTSEGAG

-354 SKGTDVCFTISA
+354 SKGTDVRFTISA
-366 ETNYRLSRITLSV
+366 EANYRLSRITLSV
-379 DGINRTVDADED
+379 DGISRTVDADED
-391 EITVDGVDYK
+391 EITVDGIDYK
-401 LQQSGADVILYVNDV
+401 LQQSGSDVILYVDDV

-424 TASKLTT
+424 TASRLIT
-431 YDHSVTIGKRQNCTA
+431 YDHSVTIGKMQNCTVSA
-446 SVSRTGVN
+446 SRTGVN
-454 NGGSVTY
+454 NGGLVTY

-498 YSMSLSGNGILKVTV
+498 YSMSLSDTGILKVTV
-513 SGIRDNVQLSAYAAW
+513 SGIHDDVQLSAYAAW
-528 KGSGKLYLLSGI
+528 EGNGKLYLLSGI
-540 TTPYFEGMGNNRFC
+540 TAPYFEGMGNNRFC
-554 PENTLTRAEAAVML
+554 PENALTRAEAAVML
-568 ARLTNYSDLTVYP
+568 SRLTNYSDLTVYP
-581 SCGAADVPSGSWYTN
+581 SCGAADVPTGSWYTN

-642 FPDVAT
+642 FHDVAT

-658 SQLHSWINGYPDGT
+658 GQLHSWINGYPDGT
-672 FRPNHP
+672 FRPNHS

-685 KLINRVTGRSLRVP
+685 KLINRVTGRSLRVQA
-699 SITTRFADVPTAHW
+699 IVTQFTDVHASHW
-713 AYQEIISAA
+713 AYREIVSAA
-722 NQVM
+722 NQVL